1 MFKKLREWELR
12 SEGYREG
19 FAIGYRE
26 GLLEILNPI
35 VEYFKSKGMS
45 DEEINDFRNIVL
57 ATMEEIKP

>member
-1 MFKKLREWELR
+1 MFKKLRDWELR

-26 GLLEILNPI
+26 GRLEAIL
-35 VEYFKSKGMS
+35 EYFKSKGMS

>member
-1 MFKKLREWELR
+1 MFKKLRDWELR

-35 VEYFKSKGMS
+35 VEYLKSEGMS
-45 DEEINDFRNIVL
+45 GEQINRLRNTVL
-57 ATMEEIKP
+57 AAMEEIKP